1 MFNQLFERFVMPPLA
16 NHPSR
21 AIGIRGRCPRVGPSC
36 RAILLMGAFMVGA
49 CRDRSSMFPNFE
61 ADSHAALAAV
71 SATSTPDGTLVF
83 STYVGGS
90 LYDSI
95 RDVTTDTQGNVYIT
109 GGTTSPN
116 FPVTAGAYQTKHN
129 PGSPDNSRIDP
140 FDVFVVK
147 LNPSGK
153 VLWSTFIGGPN
164 YDRAYAI
171 KVDKQGY
178 VYVAGRAGRGFP
190 VTQGAFQTTFMG
202 GQEAPFY
209 GPQDGFVLKLTP
221 DGSQLVWSSYFGA
234 SSDPSIV
241 RDIAMDQNGDVY
253 LASGYKSGG
262 TYPPGVAKAFVN
274 TPRGGDDAVIAKIQ
288 HDGAKVLWARYVGGS
303 GTEHGNGSVRVNGAG
318 SPHLLFTTQ
327 SSGIATPGA
336 WDTTYGG
343 NEDMFVAKFD
353 PLTGA
358 LIWGTYIGGS
368 KNESTETHEFAGFD
382 AQGNLYVTGPT
393 KSTDFPTTPGAFSRT
408 FSSGAAD
415 SNEIFVVKVSA
426 DGSKLLAGT
435 YIGGNGWDRS
445 EGSAVDADGNVYL
458 TGVTSSSNFPITPGA
473 VQTML
478 RGENDAFVVKLS
490 PDLSQLLYSSY
501 FGGSNR
507 DQGRGASVDASG
519 NFYLGGETES
529 TDWPTRNAFQATYRG
544 GNGDAVLAKF
554 KLTDYRH
561 K

>member
-1 MFNQLFERFVMPPLA
+1 MFKQLFERFAMPPFV

-21 AIGIRGRCPRVGPSC
+21 AMGIRGRFPRLGSSC
-36 RAILLMGAFMVGA
+36 RAILLVGA
-49 CRDRSSMFPNFE
+49 LVVGVCRDRFFPLPNFE
-61 ADSHAALAAV
+61 ADSDAALATV
-71 SATSTPDGTLVF
+71 SVTSRPDGTLVF

-95 RDVTTDTQGNVYIT
+95 RDVTTDAQGNVYIT

-116 FPVTAGAYQTKHN
+116 FPVTKGAYQTKHN
-129 PGSPDNSRIDP
+129 PGSPENSRIDP

-178 VYVAGRAGRGFP
+178 VYVAGRAGRGFS

-202 GQEAPFY
+202 GQGAPFY

-234 SSDPSIV
+234 SSDTSIV
-241 RDIAMDQNGDVY
+241 RDIDLDENGNVY

-303 GTEHGNGSVRVNGAG
+303 GTDHGNGSVRVNGAG

-327 SSGIATPGA
+327 SNGIATPGA

-343 NEDMFVAKFD
+343 DEDMLVAKFD

-382 AQGNLYVTGPT
+382 AQGNLYITGPT
-393 KSTDFPTTPGAFSRT
+393 ESIDFPTTPGAFSRT

-415 SNEIFVVKVSA
+415 SNEIFAVKISA

-445 EGSAVDADGNVYL
+445 EGSAVDADGNLYF
-458 TGVTSSSNFPITPGA
+458 TGTTTSTNFPVTA
-473 VQTML
+473 NAWQKKL
-478 RGENDAFVVKLS
+478 NGERDAIVVKLAA
-490 PDLSQLLYSSY
+490 DFSQLIYATYL
-501 FGGSNR
+501 GGSGVEY
-507 DQGRGASVDASG
+507 GRAATVDEQG
-519 NFYLGGETES
+519 NFYLAGETNS
-529 TDWPTRNAFQATYRG
+529 VDWPTHAAFQKAYG
-544 GNGDAVLAKF
+544 SNGDAIVAKF
-554 KLTDYRH
+554 RLTDYPH